1 LQTRR
6 FGKKT
11 GMKNLIRSIIVIGAV
26 SFMGCNNN
34 SDNTDTTKET
44 VDNNSATFVPPA
56 IQYNVVKVYP
66 HDTSSYTQ
74 GLIWFNN
81 ALYEGTGLK
90 EKSKLLKVDLT
101 TGKQNREVK
110 LDNKYF
116 GEGVTILNNKIY
128 QLTWQEHKVFVY
140 DLNTFKKEQEFEW
153 PYDGWGLTN
162 NGKELIIST
171 GGNNLY
177 FVDPATFKI
186 LKTVG
191 VSNNY
196 GPVAYIN
203 ELEYVNGFVYAN
215 IYEADDIIKINPET
229 GAVVGKLDLTDI
241 LDKNGVTYDRS
252 QIGPNTGNVLN
263 GIAYDSTK
271 NSFFVTGKCW
281 PVLFEIKLN

>member
-1 LQTRR
+1 
-6 FGKKT
+6 
-11 GMKNLIRSIIVIGAV
+11 MKNLIRCILVSGVIGLAACGNGTESSDTSKDSGSAATNPV
-26 SFMGCNNN
+26 SY
-34 SDNTDTTKET
+34 
-44 VDNNSATFVPPA
+44 VPPA
-56 IQYNVVKVYP
+56 IQYNVIKVYP

-74 GLIWFNN
+74 GLIWYNN
-81 ALYEGTGLK
+81 TLYEGTGLK
-90 EKSKLLKVDLT
+90 EKSKLLKVDLN
-101 TGKQNREVK
+101 TGKQNQQVK
-110 LDNKYF
+110 LDNEYF
-116 GEGVTILNNKIY
+116 GEGITILNNKIY

-140 DLNTFKKEQEFEW
+140 DLNTFKKVQEFEW

-196 GPVAYIN
+196 GPVSDIN

-215 IYEADDIIKINPET
+215 IYETDNIIKINPET

-241 LDKNGVTYDRS
+241 LSKNGVVYNRE

-263 GIAYDSTK
+263 GIAFDSAK
-271 NSFFVTGKCW
+271 NSFYVTGKCW
-281 PVLFEIKLN
+281 PALFEIKLN

>member
-1 LQTRR
+1 MAACGGGTESSDTLKDSGSTA
-6 FGKKT
+6 T
-11 GMKNLIRSIIVIGAV
+11 NPV
-26 SFMGCNNN
+26 SY
-34 SDNTDTTKET
+34 
-44 VDNNSATFVPPA
+44 VPPA
-56 IQYNVVKVYP
+56 IQYNVIKVYP

-74 GLIWFNN
+74 GLIWYNN
-81 ALYEGTGLK
+81 TLYEGTGLK
-90 EKSKLLKVDLT
+90 EKSKLLKVDLN
-101 TGKQNREVK
+101 TGKQNQQLK

-116 GEGVTILNNKIY
+116 GEGITILNNKIY

-140 DLNTFKKEQEFEW
+140 DLNTFKKVQEFEW

-162 NGKELIIST
+162 NGKDLIVST

-186 LKTVG
+186 LKTVS

-196 GPVAYIN
+196 GPVSDIN

-215 IYEADDIIKINPET
+215 IYETDDIIKINPET

-241 LDKNGVTYDRS
+241 LSKNGVVYNRE

-263 GIAYDSTK
+263 GIAFDSAK
-271 NSFFVTGKCW
+271 NSFYITGKCW
-281 PVLFEIKLN
+281 PALFEIKLN